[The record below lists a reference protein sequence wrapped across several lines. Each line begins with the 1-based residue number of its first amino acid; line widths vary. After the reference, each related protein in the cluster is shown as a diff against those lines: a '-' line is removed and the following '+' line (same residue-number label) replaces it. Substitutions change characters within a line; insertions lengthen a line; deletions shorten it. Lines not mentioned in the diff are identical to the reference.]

1 MPIFGGKPLPFS
13 GKLPDPLL
21 FPISPD
27 ESRRECPGFQIMQ
40 KGNTVEVDIHNAD
53 TENWGHLYGHQTP
66 LWVWDHHPLGVL
78 CVLSICYHLNC
89 FHRPHLWKVCLQ
101 EGTLAWEADLQQNED
116 LGLPWWRSG

>member
-21 FPISPD
+21 FPISKKGMSQ
-27 ESRRECPGFQIMQ
+27 EGKSRRECPGFQIMQ

-53 TENWGHLYGHQTP
+53 TENWGRLYGHQTP

-78 CVLSICYHLNC
+78 CVLSICYLS
-89 FHRPHLWKVCLQ
+89 PQLLPSPSSM
-101 EGTLAWEADLQQNED
+101 EGLFTGRYSYSGGRLAVK
-116 LGLPWWRSG
+116 